1 MVEKMMVIE
10 GDSYALTRATTAI
23 LVELLKQ
30 MEGAKRLAL
39 IDRAAEA
46 LEKGPNPGGQ
56 STAATIKILRDQFT
70 KV

>member
-1 MVEKMMVIE
+1 MVID
-10 GDSYALTRATTAI
+10 GDSYAVTRASSAI
-23 LVELLKQ
+23 LVELLKL
-30 MEGAKRLAL
+30 MDSAKRLAL

-56 STAATIKILRDQFT
+56 STAAAIKILRDQFT